1 MFPKVTFRQTNAFA
15 MQYGAVMGVWGLVAN
30 ACFVGSFSVPGLSML
45 FLLLTVSSPVLAV
58 FLTRRFRG
66 HVAPQGPFM
75 FHQAFLHTLLMG
87 VYAAIWVA
95 LGVYVYLAYFDHG
108 FIFDAYLNSLTDP
121 ALQAEMERLGMTE
134 QIAMMTGGGTPT
146 DFVKA
151 LQAIPPANYAA
162 MTLYMNLLLAPLI
175 SLFVAMACR
184 RSGYDRTVPPQG
196 NN

>member
-30 ACFVGSFSVPGLSML
+30 ACFVGSFSMPGLSML
-45 FLLLTVSSPVLAV
+45 FLLLSVSSPVLAV
-58 FLTRRFRG
+58 FLTRRFRA

-95 LGVYVYLAYFDHG
+95 FGVYIYLAYFDHG
-108 FIFDAYLNSLTDP
+108 YIFDAYLNSLNDP
-121 ALQAEMERLGMTE
+121 ALQEQMQQLGMTE
-134 QIAMMTGGGTPT
+134 QIAMMTGGGTPH

-162 MTLYMNLLLAPLI
+162 MTLYMSLLLAPVI
-175 SLFVAMACR
+175 SLFVALACR
-184 RSGYDRTVPPQG
+184 RTDSGRTFPPQG

>member
-121 ALQAEMERLGMTE
+121 ALQAEMERLGIGRVVRTAAELDKWFAPLTANPMRLE
-134 QIAMMTGGGTPT
+134 QIRQN
-146 DFVKA
+146 A
-151 LQAIPPANYAA
+151 LAYTRRNVGATKEI
-162 MTLYMNLLLAPLI
+162 MHII
-175 SLFVAMACR
+175 SD
-184 RSGYDRTVPPQG
+184 GQP
-196 NN
+196 